1 MDRTVVFTLGGMTF
15 EYDEDKNQ
23 ANIAKHKLSLRTAAR
38 VFFDDDCIERL
49 DTDHSF
55 GEERYQLIG
64 DLSAGK
70 IPDNG
75 DDTYAE
81 LTAIGS
87 VRQFARD
94 EDDIIYVVYTERIR
108 KLENGVPVET
118 IRLISARTATSFE
131 RGLYYGQFI

>member
-1 MDRTVVFTLGGMTF
+1 LSKTVIFTLGGMTF

-38 VFFDDDCIERL
+38 VFFDNDCIERL

-55 GEERYQLIG
+55 GEERYKLIG
-64 DLSAGK
+64 DLSAGE
-70 IPDNG
+70 IPDE
-75 DDTYAE
+75 DAYSEVTV
-81 LTAIGS
+81 IGS
-87 VRQFARD
+87 VRQFAKG